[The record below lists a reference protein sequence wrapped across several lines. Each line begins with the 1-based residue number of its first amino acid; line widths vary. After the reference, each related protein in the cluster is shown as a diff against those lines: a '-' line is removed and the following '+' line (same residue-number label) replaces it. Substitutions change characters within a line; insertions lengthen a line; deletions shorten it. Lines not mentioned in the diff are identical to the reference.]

1 MNSWMLSPSIDA
13 RKASPNFC
21 ISFCA
26 VTSPMVGIRFSAL
39 STVEDWSLADRP
51 LGRINDHSG
60 ARQWLHLRRDSS
72 ASSSVRS
79 ASEKASRRSEEHT
92 SQLQSLM
99 RISYAVFCLKK
110 KKNN

>member
-1 MNSWMLSPSIDA
+1 MDAVPSIDA

-26 VTSPMVGIRFSAL
+26 VTPDGRMRFSAL
-39 STVEDWSLADRP
+39 STARTGRWPRP

-72 ASSSVRS
+72 ASSS
-79 ASEKASRRSEEHT
+79 T
-92 SQLQSLM
+92 G
-99 RISYAVFCLKK
+99 
-110 KKNN
+110 